1 MAQDQGIR
9 YHIFEDNNN
18 DVVFKPIQ
26 NVTAPPNI
34 TAPIQNLAVPRF
46 KIPDINKDI
55 ISKLTPPAPPPT
67 PEPAENDITGRIKQY
82 IAERNP
88 GLVILTPCYGSAAFV
103 PYMESLI
110 QTYSMCK
117 DLGLR
122 MKIHFCRN
130 DSLVSR
136 ARNNLIA
143 KAMSDTAATHMMF
156 IDADIT
162 WEPVDILK
170 LLLADKG
177 VVGGLYPIKN
187 YNWSNIS
194 SDPNFY
200 TSLMKRKQNSELNR
214 MMSDMDFLKT
224 NMVKYNVNYESTT
237 LNVNNNI
244 AKVKHLA
251 TGFMMIKREVIETM
265 YRGYPNTKYTDDV
278 GFLQG
283 VENDYAY
290 ALFDCGV
297 EEGHYF
303 SEDWL
308 FCHRWAKMGGGVYID
323 VTINLDHT
331 GIETYKGSYISSVM

>member
-9 YHIFEDNNN
+9 YQIFEDNN
-18 DVVFKPIQ
+18 DEMVFKPIQ
-26 NVTAPPNI
+26 NLIAP
-34 TAPIQNLAVPRF
+34 QSSLQSLSQSSSV
-46 KIPDINKDI
+46 PDIQKEVAPDI
-55 ISKLTPPAPPPT
+55 QPV
-67 PEPAENDITGRIKQY
+67 ENDIMGRIKQY

-110 QTYSMCK
+110 QTFSMCK

-143 KAMSDTAATHMMF
+143 KAMSHTSATHMMF

-162 WEPVDILK
+162 WEPADILK

-187 YNWSNIS
+187 YNWTNIS

-200 TSLMKRKQNSELNR
+200 SSLLRRKENSELKNA
-214 MMSDMDFLKT
+214 MSDLDFLKT
-224 NMVKYNVNYESTT
+224 NMVKYNVNYESTM

-278 GFLQG
+278 GFLHG

-308 FCHRWAKMGGGVYID
+308 FCHRWSKMGGGVYID

-331 GIETYKGSYISSVM
+331 GIETYKGSYISSVL

>member
-1 MAQDQGIR
+1 MSQDQGIK
-9 YHIFEDNNN
+9 YQIFEDNN
-18 DVVFKPIQ
+18 DEMVFKPIQ
-26 NVTAPPNI
+26 NLIAPQSLP
-34 TAPIQNLAVPRF
+34 QNLIAPTF
-46 KIPDINKDI
+46 KIPDIHKEVALGI
-55 ISKLTPPAPPPT
+55 QS
-67 PEPAENDITGRIKQY
+67 AENDIMRRIKQY

-110 QTYSMCK
+110 QTFSMCK

-122 MKIHFCRN
+122 MKIIFCRN

-143 KAMSDTAATHMMF
+143 KAMSDTSVTHMMF

-162 WEPVDILK
+162 WEPADILK

-187 YNWSNIS
+187 YNWTNIT

-200 TSLMKRKQNSELNR
+200 SSLLKRKENSELKNV
-214 MMSDMDFLKT
+214 MSDMDFLKT

-278 GFLQG
+278 GFLHG

-308 FCHRWAKMGGGVYID
+308 FCHRWSKMGGGVYID

-331 GIETYKGSYISSVM
+331 GIETYKGSYISSVI